1 MRIGD
6 IRFLFDYDQ
15 WATKRI
21 MDAALG
27 VDDATWSAA
36 NVVDERGLGGI
47 LIHQLGAQ
55 QRWRHGLSGLSGTP
69 RPERE
74 PLPTPADLRTAWEAE
89 WDAMEVWLDSL
100 DDRDLTRTEDDVPW
114 WQCLLHVVNHGTQH
128 RSEAALLLTQAGHSP
143 GDLDLMDYCEIVAA
157 ERED

>member
-6 IRFLFDYDQ
+6 IRFLFDFDQ

-21 MDAALG
+21 MDAAIG

-55 QRWRHGLSGLSGTP
+55 QRWRHGLSGRPGRPGRSATRCRRRRPAHRLGGRVGRHRGLAGQP
-69 RPERE
+69 RRR
-74 PLPTPADLRTAWEAE
+74 RT
-89 WDAMEVWLDSL
+89 
-100 DDRDLTRTEDDVPW
+100 
-114 WQCLLHVVNHGTQH
+114 
-128 RSEAALLLTQAGHSP
+128 
-143 GDLDLMDYCEIVAA
+143 
-157 ERED
+157 